1 MSCIGMK
8 RFLGVDK
15 MKNDKLTIYL
25 AGKMSGLSKEEYTK
39 WRNIISDELIE
50 VAHLIGAE
58 IQIINPAEYF
68 DFEKMDRHLEKEIM
82 QFDLNMVRQ
91 SDIVIV
97 NVGSISE
104 SIGTAIELY
113 EANRLN
119 IPVIAYTEY
128 GIVND
133 NIHPWIENC
142 LSTVQMNRSELITY
156 MRDFYMDRYIK

>member
-1 MSCIGMK
+1 
-8 RFLGVDK
+8 

-39 WRNIISDELIE
+39 WRNIISDELIGA
-50 VAHLIGAE
+50 AHLIGAK
-58 IQIINPAEYF
+58 IQVINPAEYF
-68 DFEKMDRHLEKEIM
+68 DFENMDRHLEKEVM

-113 EANRLN
+113 ESNRLN
-119 IPVIAYTEY
+119 IPVIAYTE
-128 GIVND
+128 GDVNN
-133 NIHPWIENC
+133 NIHPWIEYC
-142 LSTVQMNRSELITY
+142 FSTVQMSKDELIDY
-156 MRDFYMDRYIK
+156 IRDFYMVRYM

>member
-1 MSCIGMK
+1 
-8 RFLGVDK
+8 
-15 MKNDKLTIYL
+15 MKNHKLTIYL

-39 WRNIISDELIE
+39 WRNIISDELIG
-50 VAHLIGAE
+50 VAHLIGAK

-68 DFEKMDRHLEKEIM
+68 DFEKMDKHLEKEVM

-97 NVGSISE
+97 NVSGVSS

-119 IPVIAYTEY
+119 IPVIAYTDRDVE
-128 GIVND
+128 D
-133 NIHPWIENC
+133 DIHPWIENC
-142 LSTVQMNRSELITY
+142 FSTVQMRKDELINY
-156 MRDFYMDRYIK
+156 ICDFYMVRYM